1 MEGKMVGYST
11 ILMLAVTGCY
21 TITSLSDKY
30 AAAKARFSGNE
41 FTFLMCSSMSVFLF
55 LTLPFQKISFDFSV
69 AAFAGVLL
77 VALCKFLEFKMSA
90 LVLREL
96 SAFELKAWLGVTL
109 LVSYFTDV
117 LFGDVL
123 KFTKFACLCLTA
135 LGLVFIVKSD
145 KAEKADYKKIVIP
158 LVLYIMSKY
167 GYGLAIRSF
176 AKHASSVMLLLP
188 ALFLIAVGMFPFV
201 DMKIY
206 REKAAGT
213 RNVVLARIP
222 NTAGMIMENA
232 VIAISLASY
241 SLIQPMILVT
251 LFLISAL
258 RHECGSRGSIMGS
271 LMCIAGTI
279 MFQLMK

>member
-21 TITSLSDKY
+21 TILSLSDKY

-41 FTFLMCSSMSVFLF
+41 FTFLMCSSMSVFLL
-55 LTLPFQKISFDFSV
+55 LTLPFQKISFDFSA

-77 VALCKFLEFKMSA
+77 VSLCKLLEFKMSA

-96 SAFELKAWLGVTL
+96 SAFELKAWLGITL
-109 LVSYFTDV
+109 FVSYFTDV

-123 KFTKFACLCLTA
+123 KISKLACLCMTA

-145 KAEKADYKKIVIP
+145 KAEKTDYKKIVLP
-158 LVLYIMSKY
+158 LALYISAKY

-176 AKHASSVMLLLP
+176 SAHASSVMLLLP
-188 ALFLIAVGMFPFV
+188 ALFLIAVGMFPFG

>member
-41 FTFLMCSSMSVFLF
+41 FTFLMCSSMSVFLL
-55 LTLPFQKISFDFSV
+55 LTLPFQKISFDFSS
-69 AAFAGVLL
+69 AAFVGVLL
-77 VALCKFLEFKMSA
+77 VALCKLLEFKMSA

-96 SAFELKAWLGVTL
+96 SAFELKAWLGITL
-109 LVSYFTDV
+109 FVSYFTDV

-123 KFTKFACLCLTA
+123 KSTKLACLCLTA

-145 KAEKADYKKIVIP
+145 KADTTDYKKIVLP
-158 LVLYIMSKY
+158 LALYISAKY

-176 AKHASSVMLLLP
+176 SDHASSVMLLLP

-258 RHECGSRGSIMGS
+258 RHECGSTRSIMGS